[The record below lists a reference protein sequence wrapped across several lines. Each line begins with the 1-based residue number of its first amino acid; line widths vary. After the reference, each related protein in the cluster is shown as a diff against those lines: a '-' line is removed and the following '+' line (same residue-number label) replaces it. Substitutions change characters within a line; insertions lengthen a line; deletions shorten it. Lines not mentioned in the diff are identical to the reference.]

1 MRLRRAVAGKACAL
15 ACVVSVAACGG
26 GGGSSP
32 MVQTTGLT
40 DTALVSNG
48 VIAAAHTDRNLQ
60 NAWGLASGPNGLF
73 WIADNNSNVST
84 IYDGTGAAQPLV
96 VSIPAGTN
104 GPSTPTGVA
113 FNGTS
118 DFVITTGAGSQP
130 AQFIF
135 AGEGGTITGW
145 QRNISGS
152 TATIAYDDAAGG
164 AVYKGL
170 ALLNNGTANHLY
182 ATDLHNAKIDVF
194 DAAFHKVALAGTF
207 TDPTIPTGF
216 APFGIVALGNQL
228 YVTYA
233 RQDATAHDEVL
244 GAGLGYVSIF
254 DANGNFV
261 RRFASAGSLNA
272 PWGIAMAPPGFG
284 AEAGDLLIGNFGD
297 GAINY
302 FDPATGNRLGA
313 VNLANGN
320 PLVIPGLWALV
331 FGNGA
336 ANQPA
341 SELFYTAGPTNQADG
356 VFGSI
361 QVVTGGSPPS
371 CTGYGC

>member
-1 MRLRRAVAGKACAL
+1 
-15 ACVVSVAACGG
+15 
-26 GGGSSP
+26 

-60 NAWGLASGPNGLF
+60 NAWGVASEPNGLF
-73 WIADNNSNVST
+73 WVADNNSNVST
-84 IYDGTGAAQPLV
+84 IYDGTGAPQPLV

-104 GPSTPTGVA
+104 GPSTPTGVV

-118 DFVITTGAGSQP
+118 DFVITTAAGSQP

-145 QRNISGS
+145 QQNISGS

-164 AVYKGL
+164 AVYKAL

-194 DAAFHKVALAGTF
+194 DAAFHKVTLAGTF
-207 TDPTIPTGF
+207 MDPAIPAGF

-244 GAGLGYVSIF
+244 GAGLGYVNIF
-254 DANGNFV
+254 DADGNLV

-272 PWGIAMAPPGFG
+272 PWGVAMAPAGFG
-284 AEAGDLLIGNFGD
+284 AAAGDLLIGNFGD

-302 FDPATGNRLGA
+302 FDPATGNRMGTIS
-313 VNLANGN
+313 LANGN

-331 FGNGA
+331 FGNGS

-341 SELFYTAGPTNQADG
+341 SELFYTAGPTNQTDG

-361 QVVTGGSPPS
+361 TVVTSSSPPP